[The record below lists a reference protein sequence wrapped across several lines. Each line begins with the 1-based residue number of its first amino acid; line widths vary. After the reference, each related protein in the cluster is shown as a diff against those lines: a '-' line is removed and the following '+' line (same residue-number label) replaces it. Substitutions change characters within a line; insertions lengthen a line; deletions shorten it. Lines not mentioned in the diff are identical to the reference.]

1 MNLSSHTAVGLGA
14 SCTSQGVTYRVWA
27 PDRRSVRVLQGSD
40 GVFGESISLTQEE
53 HGYFVGHD
61 PEAKAGDLYRYYLD
75 ENTIAPDP
83 ASRYQPFG
91 IFGPS
96 MIVDPERYTWNCRS
110 WLRPSM
116 RGRVIYELHLGTFSR
131 AGTFRGA
138 IDHLDHLVDLGVN
151 TIELMPVHDFPG
163 RWNWGYDGVML
174 YAPARC
180 YGRPDDLRALVDA
193 AHTRGLAVMLDVVYN
208 HLGATGNHLPL
219 YSPHYFHPSRET
231 TWGTSLNFDG
241 DRSAPVREFFVQNA
255 LYWLDEFR
263 FDGLRLDAT
272 HAIHDESSLHL
283 MAEIR
288 QGAHERGA
296 FLIAEDERNEAA
308 VVSNGATGGWG
319 LDGVWADDFHHTVRV
334 GLTAERE
341 GYLGSYRGTLEEWI
355 ETLRHGWLYQGQIA
369 PHLGGPRGTP
379 AEGLPPERFVHCLSN
394 HDQVGN
400 RALGERLNHLVT
412 PEIYRAVSMLVC
424 LTPYTPMLFMG
435 QEWSATSP
443 FLYFTDHPGELG
455 TKIAHYRR
463 EEFKKVGTNTSADAL
478 ARMPDPQAK
487 TTFAASVLRWDECDR
502 PPHAQCL
509 ALYRECLNLRARVP
523 TFQNP
528 ARETWGLEKLESG
541 LLALRWRENSGDW
554 LLLLNPGGP
563 TEIKF
568 STDTFIAPGSG
579 RHWEAVILSSDLKFG
594 GKPGPGGLSIDRQVL
609 KFDGPA
615 AGLLRET

>member
-1 MNLSSHTAVGLGA
+1 MKLSHPSLGLGA
-14 SCTSQGVTYRVWA
+14 HCTSNGVTYRVWA
-27 PDRRSVRVLQGSD
+27 PERRSVRVLQGSD
-40 GVFGESISLTQEE
+40 ALVSQSISLTQEE
-53 HGYFVGHD
+53 NGYFVGHD
-61 PEAKAGDLYRYYLD
+61 PEAKAGDLYRFYLD
-75 ENTIAPDP
+75 ENTMVPDP

-96 MIVDPERYTWNCRS
+96 MIVDPGHYQWNSRS
-110 WLRPSM
+110 WIRPPM
-116 RGRVIYELHLGTFSR
+116 QGRVIYELHIGTFSK

-138 IDHLDHLVDLGVN
+138 IEHLDHLVELGVN

-193 AHTRGLAVMLDVVYN
+193 VHARGLSVVLDVVYN

-219 YSPHYFHPSRET
+219 YSTHYFHSVRET
-231 TWGTSLNFDG
+231 NWGTSLNFDG
-241 DRSAPVREFFVQNA
+241 DRSAQVRNFFVQNA
-255 LYWLDEFR
+255 FYWLDEFR

-272 HAIHDESSLHL
+272 HAIHDESPLHL
-283 MAEIR
+283 IAEIR

-296 FLIAEDERNEAA
+296 FLIAEDERNEAS
-308 VVSNGATGGWG
+308 VISNGSGKAGWG

-334 GLTAERE
+334 ALTAERE
-341 GYLGSYRGTLEEWI
+341 GYLESFKGHLDEWV
-355 ETLRHGWLYQGQIA
+355 ETLRHGWFYRGQPA
-369 PHLGGPRGTP
+369 PHLGEPRGTP
-379 AEGLPPERFVHCLSN
+379 CAELPTERFVHCISN

-400 RALGERLNHLVT
+400 RALGERLNHLVS
-412 PEIYRAVSMLVC
+412 PEIYRAISMVIC

-435 QEWSATSP
+435 QEWSASSP

-455 TKIAHYRR
+455 TKMAYYRR
-463 EEFKKVGTNTSADAL
+463 EEFKKVRINMSDAIL

-487 TTFAASVLRWDECDR
+487 TTFTASVLQWDECQR

-528 ARETWGLEKLESG
+528 SRETWRVTKLDSE
-541 LLALRWRENSGDW
+541 LLGIRWSENSGDW
-554 LLLLNPGGP
+554 LLLVSLAGARDI
-563 TEIKF
+563 TF
-568 STDTFIAPGSG
+568 SADPFTAPATG
-579 RHWEAVILSSDLKFG
+579 RHWESVILSNDFKFG
-594 GKPGPGGLSIDRQVL
+594 GKAGPGQLSIDRQIL
-609 KFDGPA
+609 SFDRPA